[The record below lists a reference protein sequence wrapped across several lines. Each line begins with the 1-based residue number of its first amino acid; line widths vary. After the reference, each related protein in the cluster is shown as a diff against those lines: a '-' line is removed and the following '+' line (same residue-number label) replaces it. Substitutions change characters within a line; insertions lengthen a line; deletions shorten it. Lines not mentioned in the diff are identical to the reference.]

1 MLPQGAPPSVKLFIA
16 LLLSPDLPLD
26 QVLGMLEEVFGS
38 ADFIGTPHPFDVTD
52 SYEAE
57 MGPGLVRTLVGF
69 TGPHHADM
77 LVPGKRAC
85 IALERGL
92 AVDDQRTANLDL
104 GYLDENKIVLAS
116 TKGAGQKIYLSDGI
130 YVDLIARYG
139 QGSYKPFEW
148 SFQEFTDGW
157 YNTEFQ
163 ALRHSLLEG
172 SRKKSS

>member
-1 MLPQGAPPSVKLFIA
+1 MLPQGTPPSVKLFIA
-16 LLLSPDLPLD
+16 VLLRPDLPLD

-52 SYEAE
+52 YYEAE

-69 TGPHHADM
+69 TGPHNADI

-85 IALERGL
+85 IALESGL
-92 AVDDQRTANLDL
+92 AVDDKRTANLDL
-104 GYLDENKIVLAS
+104 GYLDNDKIVLAS

-130 YVDLIARYG
+130 YADLIARYS
-139 QGSYKPFEW
+139 QGSYKPFERG
-148 SFQEFTDGW
+148 FQEFTDGW

-163 ALRHSLLEG
+163 ALRQSLLEG
-172 SRKKSS
+172 PRNKSS